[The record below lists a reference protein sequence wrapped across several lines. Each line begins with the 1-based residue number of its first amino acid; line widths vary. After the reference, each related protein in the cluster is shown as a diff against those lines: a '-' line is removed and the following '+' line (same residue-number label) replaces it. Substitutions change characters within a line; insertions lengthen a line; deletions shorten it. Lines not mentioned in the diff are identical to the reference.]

1 MVAKRTRQ
9 LISLCEND
17 FYRSYDV
24 VYRLP
29 EDVKTTHDEVHKL
42 VFMTCLRMA
51 TYKEY
56 CTSSC
61 KSNYHTITAMTV
73 PSMK

>member
-1 MVAKRTRQ
+1 MFEKLQ
-9 LISLCEND
+9 IFLLLYGSKKELISLCEND

-29 EDVKTTHDEVHKL
+29 EDVKTTHNEVHKL

-51 TYKEY
+51 TYKE
-56 CTSSC
+56 SQVRQ
-61 KSNYHTITAMTV
+61 NFL
-73 PSMK
+73 

>member
-29 EDVKTTHDEVHKL
+29 EDVKTTHNEVHKL

-51 TYKEY
+51 TYKESQVRQNFLWY
-56 CTSSC
+56 FFLF
-61 KSNYHTITAMTV
+61 
-73 PSMK
+73 

>member
-1 MVAKRTRQ
+1 LKSYRYFYYYTVAKRTIL

-29 EDVKTTHDEVHKL
+29 EDVKTTHNEVHKL

-51 TYKEY
+51 TYKE
-56 CTSSC
+56 SQVRQ
-61 KSNYHTITAMTV
+61 NFL
-73 PSMK
+73 